1 MEREFINLK
10 GLVYSFKARASKENK
25 VLIDGGMKLTGSLT
39 QLFVSIMRLQ
49 CYFLMGG
56 VALRGDFIKKIFD
69 TVFLKVYIGVIPIC
83 MGLFSRGD
91 KPYVTYSPG
100 IH

>member
-1 MEREFINLK
+1 
-10 GLVYSFKARASKENK
+10 
-25 VLIDGGMKLTGSLT
+25 
-39 QLFVSIMRLQ
+39 MRD
-49 CYFLMGG
+49 
-56 VALRGDFIKKIFD
+56 DFIKKIFD
-69 TVFLKVYIGVIPIC
+69 TAFLKVYIGVIPIC